1 MIGSSMTANHSRSMS
16 HNIITFSRI
25 AASTEAAA
33 AAAIDESRRE
43 LTTPADIIENATKT
57 LETIQKTVT
66 DATDEIHKTIEEN
79 LTDLKTLEKDMQLN
93 AGAMAGEME
102 DTVAPLQKKAS
113 SKTLGGKSD
122 IVKNDGT
129 HSDKMM
135 NDSETT
141 KAEINSAIETTVNV
155 IDSMGDVTTLNTQD
169 SDERISERAISMGPD
184 MELMDGPNVHKIEDA
199 SQNSNGGPM
208 RLDPNT
214 GAKDHV

>member
-1 MIGSSMTANHSRSMS
+1 MTANHSRCMS
-16 HNIITFSRI
+16 HNLIPFPIT
-25 AASTEAAA
+25 ATTEAAA

-79 LTDLKTLEKDMQLN
+79 LTDLKTLEKDIQLN

-135 NDSETT
+135 TDSETT

-155 IDSMGDVTTLNTQD
+155 IDSMGDGTTLNTQD